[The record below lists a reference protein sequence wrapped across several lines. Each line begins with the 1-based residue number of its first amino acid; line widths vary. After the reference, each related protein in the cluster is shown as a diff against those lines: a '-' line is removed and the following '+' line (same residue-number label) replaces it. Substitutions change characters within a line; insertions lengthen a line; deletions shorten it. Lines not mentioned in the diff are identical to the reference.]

1 MPDKNVK
8 FIFSPFVAKN
18 LLRMGN
24 PIIDIKP
31 DNDNKD
37 KTIFI
42 FELTEK
48 LKKDIAIA
56 SKH

>member
-1 MPDKNVK
+1 MNKNVK
-8 FIFSPFVAKN
+8 FIFTPYVAKN

-24 PIIDIKP
+24 PIIDIKQ
-31 DNDNKD
+31 DYKNED

-48 LKKDIAIA
+48 LKKDLANA
-56 SKH
+56 TKH